1 MFLKKTLEIIFLLL
15 VFFILFY
22 SYYYLPSKNKGSIKV
37 KTDELAKVNIKD
49 DLSIKEEK
57 KMKNTFFNTEYKNQN
72 EEGQIYTTR
81 AEESYLFQSDPDL
94 IYLIKPFSFTNLK
107 KDNSILEVNSD
118 NGIFDKKNNII
129 KYENNVIIKNK
140 NYIITSSQA
149 THFSSKNKIIIS
161 GDVVMKD
168 LTNNLSHI
176 AYSDIVEINTI
187 SNNIVAFMNEKKKR
201 VTAKKFK

>member
-57 KMKNTFFNTEYKNQN
+57 KVKNTFFNTEYKNQN

-94 IYLIKPFSFTNLK
+94 IYLTKPFSFTNLK

-176 AYSDIVEINTI
+176 AYSDIVEVNTI
-187 SNNIVAFMNEKKKR
+187 SNNIVAFMNEEKKR

>member
-57 KMKNTFFNTEYKNQN
+57 KVKNTFFNTEYKNQN

-140 NYIITSSQA
+140 NYIITSNQA

-187 SNNIVAFMNEKKKR
+187 SNNIVAFMNEKKKG
-201 VTAKKFK
+201 